1 MRKRSNINN
10 FGELNFAFLLGKCWW
25 YRRVGSSW
33 CRGLHEYSFYMI
45 FPTETHIPNTFGGGG
60 GGFPLSRDQLLIFV
74 QPVFRRWQRTYEF
87 QCELSC
93 EILNFGSI
101 FGLCEFWNSTQVWTS
116 TKAICFFQLFYFI
129 VIYINLHSNLHQ
141 IFL

>member
-25 YRRVGSSW
+25 YRRMGSSW

-60 GGFPLSRDQLLIFV
+60 GVPIVQGPTFDICSASFPTLATNLWISVRTFV
-74 QPVFRRWQRTYEF
+74 RNSELWVDFRIMWILKF
-87 QCELSC
+87 NSG
-93 EILNFGSI
+93 LNFDESH
-101 FGLCEFWNSTQVWTS
+101 L
-116 TKAICFFQLFYFI
+116 LFS
-129 VIYINLHSNLHQ
+129 VILLHSNLH
-141 IFL
+141 